1 MKGFKKLALAS
12 AIAALPV
19 SGFAME
25 AMDDAALSDV
35 TGQDGLSLN
44 IDVPASTMD
53 IIIHDGDGSTA
64 GSLTGVAGALVIN
77 NMSLSTGAGGID
89 VDIDADGG
97 ATGAPVLNVAVT
109 IPTGTTINTGDIQ
122 VAGSSGMGNAVTN
135 TSANILDSMSIT
147 LGQVDLNIQ
156 LGSAEPQGSMI
167 VLDTAITNG
176 ITINNFALND
186 ASSGES
192 ISVSQIVMEDADGS
206 GNLTVSMTGDVET
219 SGLALTF
226 SQLGATA
233 GTVGVSLQMSSVQLG
248 TAPAIGDIEIIG
260 LNLNGTTV
268 TIAGKN

>member
-64 GSLTGVAGALVIN
+64 GSLTGAAGALVIN
-77 NMSLSTGAGGID
+77 NMSLTTGAGGID
-89 VDIDADGG
+89 VDIDADGN
-97 ATGAPVLNVAVT
+97 AGAPVLNVAVT
-109 IPTGTTINTGDIQ
+109 IPTGTTISTGDIQ
-122 VAGSSGMGNAVTN
+122 VAVSTGMGNAVTN
-135 TSANILDSMSIT
+135 TSANILDSMDIT

-192 ISVSQIVMEDADGS
+192 ISVTQIVMEDADGS

-226 SQLGATA
+226 GQLGATGA
-233 GTVGVSLQMSSVQLG
+233 SAGVSLQMSSVTLG
-248 TAPAIGDIEIIG
+248 SQPAIGDIEIIG

-268 TIAGKN
+268 TIAGK

>member
-53 IIIHDGDGSTA
+53 IIIHDSDGSTA
-64 GSLTGVAGALVIN
+64 GSLTGLAGALVID

-97 ATGAPVLNVAVT
+97 TAGPVLNVAVT
-109 IPTGTTINTGDIQ
+109 IPTGTTINTGDIR
-122 VAGSSGMGNAVTN
+122 VAGSAGMGNALVN
-135 TSANILDSMSIT
+135 TSAPILDSMSIT

-156 LGSAEPQGSMI
+156 LGSDEPQGSMI

-176 ITINNFALND
+176 ITITNFALND

-206 GNLTVSMTGDVET
+206 GDLTVAMTGDVET

-226 SQLGATA
+226 GQLGAT
-233 GTVGVSLQMSSVQLG
+233 GVSPGVTLQMTSVQLG

-268 TIAGKN
+268 TIAGK